1 MSFLI
6 ALRLTRSYLPRP
18 LLRDPIVQWPR
29 TLPFHGSNTG
39 SNPVRVATLI
49 LNDLQRVAPKTKVVS
64 TPKFGEGFLLR
75 ARLD

>member
-39 SNPVRVATLI
+39 SNPVRVAIHEHRMATIKLPPLSRNLRQSLRGTQI
-49 LNDLQRVAPKTKVVS
+49 LCCPS
-64 TPKFGEGFLLR
+64 
-75 ARLD
+75 